1 MARQAFEGFRR
12 WTHGFGSRTLD
23 FRRETDGVKLKVY
36 RYGEKVLREK
46 ATPVA
51 VVDDRLR
58 KLAADMVETMHESK
72 GVGLAAEQ
80 VGRLER
86 MCVIDIPEG
95 CDESEDELFNAP
107 IQMPLVL
114 FNPEIVAQEGSQ
126 RDKEGCL
133 SFPNVGGSLTRAAQV
148 TCQYLDADNRPQ
160 MITARGFLARALQ
173 HEIDHLNGILY
184 IDRMSA
190 VERLTF
196 APKLKKLAK
205 ANGGTR

>member
-1 MARQAFEGFRR
+1 M
-12 WTHGFGSRTLD
+12 L
-23 FRRETDGVKLKVY
+23 LKVSK
-36 RYGEKVLREK
+36 YGEEVLRQK
-46 ATPVA
+46 AEPVG
-51 VVDDRLR
+51 VVTDDLR
-58 KLAADMVETMHESK
+58 ALAADMVETMHATK

-80 VGRLER
+80 VGRTEKV
-86 MCVIDIPEG
+86 CVIDIPEG
-95 CDESEDELFNAP
+95 CEEDEDELFNAP
-107 IQMPLVL
+107 IPMPLKL

-126 RDKEGCL
+126 HDKEGCL
-133 SFPNVGGSLTRAAQV
+133 SFPGIGGSITRAAQV
-148 TCQYLDADNRPQ
+148 TCQYLDEDNRPQ

-205 ANGGTR
+205 QNGGVR